1 MVIIKTKADDVR
13 IQAVS
18 PEFMVG
24 GGAAAAK
31 VRAGN
36 RVGDERGGDYCKHH
50 LEDHEGLMRNGGRIA
65 GGLNAD
71 PPQAEPG

>member
-24 GGAAAAK
+24 GGAAAAW
-31 VRAGN
+31 A
-36 RVGDERGGDYCKHH
+36 RVGKKIIKVIAQIE
-50 LEDHEGLMRNGGRIA
+50 NGKTLKNFFSLITFQSS
-65 GGLNAD
+65 LH
-71 PPQAEPG
+71 QSQI